1 MWNLNYHTN
10 EHIYETE
17 IQREQTCDSQ
27 GKGGGGEKDL
37 EFEIIN
43 SRLKLVAHI
52 GSINKVLLYSTRKHI
67 HSIL

>member
-37 EFEIIN
+37 EF
-43 SRLKLVAHI
+43 
-52 GSINKVLLYSTRKHI
+52 GTSIYTLPTEYKIEKQQGPTV
-67 HSIL
+67 

>member
-52 GSINKVLLYSTRKHI
+52 
-67 HSIL
+67 